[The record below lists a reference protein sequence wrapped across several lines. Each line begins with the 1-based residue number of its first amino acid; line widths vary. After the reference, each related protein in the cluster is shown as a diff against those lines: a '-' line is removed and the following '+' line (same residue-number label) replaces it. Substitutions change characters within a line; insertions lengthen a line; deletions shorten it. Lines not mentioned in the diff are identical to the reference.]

1 MANEVRDTF
10 ARVSLYA
17 EVLREGAI
25 LLGIFG
31 PIASLEIIKSL
42 PWKLALAIWG
52 MAVVMLVIGVE
63 SEVRIRRKERD
74 IEGAK
79 HRPDLSESFFTEL

>member
-1 MANEVRDTF
+1 MASEVRDTF

-17 EVLREGAI
+17 ETLREGAI

-42 PWKLALAIWG
+42 PWKLALVIWG

-63 SEVRIRRKERD
+63 SEVRIRRKERE
-74 IEGAK
+74 IEATK
-79 HRPDLSESFFTEL
+79 HRPDLSESLFTGL

>member
-42 PWKLALAIWG
+42 ALAIWG

-74 IEGAK
+74 IEAAK